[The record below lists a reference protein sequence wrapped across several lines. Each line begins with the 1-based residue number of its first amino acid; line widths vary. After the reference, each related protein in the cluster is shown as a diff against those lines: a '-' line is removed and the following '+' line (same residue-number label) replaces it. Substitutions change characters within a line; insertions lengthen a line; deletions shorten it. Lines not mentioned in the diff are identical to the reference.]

1 MKTILL
7 TLLLLFSTTA
17 NASFEDWTKQDQRLY
32 ESYITFQAMDLLQA
46 FAMIECQD
54 LNPHC
59 NYTEK
64 NPLLGSH
71 PKKAEVVMFK
81 LATNFMIYNMLD
93 RRMKSNNRR
102 GTLII
107 LNIVSIVPVIH
118 NEGIG
123 LGFYIPILPYN
134 QFRR

>member
-1 MKTILL
+1 MKALLLILL
-7 TLLLLFSTTA
+7 CIPSISH
-17 NASFEDWTKQDQRLY
+17 ASFEDWTKQDQRLY
-32 ESYITFQAMDLLQA
+32 ESFITLQTIDLLQA
-46 FAMIECQD
+46 FTMIDCQRT
-54 LNPHC
+54 NPYC
-59 NYTEK
+59 PFTEK

-93 RRMKSNNRR
+93 RRMKRNTRR
-102 GTLII
+102 GTLIV
-107 LNIVSIVPVIH
+107 LNIVSIIPVIH